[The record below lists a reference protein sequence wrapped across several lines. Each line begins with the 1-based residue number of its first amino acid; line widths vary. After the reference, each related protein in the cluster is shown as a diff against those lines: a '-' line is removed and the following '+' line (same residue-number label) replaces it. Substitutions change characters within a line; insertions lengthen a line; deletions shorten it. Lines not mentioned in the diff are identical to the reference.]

1 MPLPALLLWG
11 SCNKQQQ
18 SGGSVEQLFHKL
30 PASETGLDFVNE
42 VKDGEDFN
50 VLTYRNFYN
59 GGGVAIG
66 DVNNDGLADIYFTAN
81 QQPNK
86 LYLNKGNWK
95 FEDITEKAGV
105 GGTKSWSTGV
115 SMADVNGDGWLDIY
129 VCNSG
134 DIVGDNK
141 ENELFINQSGSNQ
154 SGSPK
159 SGEVLIPT
167 FKEQAK
173 AYGLANK
180 GFSTH
185 ASFFDYDTD
194 GDLDCYILNNSYKNP
209 ERIDPFKSTRL
220 QKDSLGGD
228 KLLRNDGERFTDITD
243 AAGIYSSAIGFGL
256 GVSISDLNGDML
268 PDIYVSNDFW
278 ERDYLYLN
286 SPQSTV
292 SNQQSGA
299 ATTAST
305 AGLKTGGLKAFK
317 EELTTRIPLCSVASM
332 GADIA
337 DLNNDGHPDIF
348 TTDMLAADNY
358 RLKAMTVFDPYHL
371 EDLKYRADYH
381 YQILQNC
388 LQINDG
394 NANFQETAH
403 LSGVAATDWSWGALA
418 FDFDND
424 GWKDIFV
431 ANALYKEIMYL
442 DFTNFINDKDEVKK
456 VVTEKGKFDWRDFA
470 EFLPSNPLPNY
481 AFVNQSSVR
490 QSVNPQSGT
499 ATTEPTAG
507 LRTDGLMTQKS
518 GLLTFKD
525 QATALGLGDPSFS
538 NGAAY
543 GDLDNDGDLDLVVN
557 NVNMPCFVYR
567 NDASSKP
574 NHNYLKVKLIGEG
587 KNTLGV
593 GAKVKITAGGT
604 EQVLQH
610 FPQRGFQ
617 SSMEPGLLF
626 GLGAAQQ
633 VEKLEITWP
642 DKRTQVLENLAAN
655 QTLVLKQSGSP
666 QAGSPQSG
674 SPQSGSPQS
683 GSPQSGSP
691 QSGSSQSGAAG
702 MAQIPDWRLK
712 PEALKESRHTE
723 NRFNDFDHERLLPR
737 MLSTD
742 SPKIIRGDLNGDGQ
756 EDFVLTGAAGD
767 PDKLFF
773 QKNGTWNHQPD
784 FQSKD
789 DIERETTCGAI
800 FDLDGDGDND
810 LLLGT
815 GGNEFQRGFEYYLL
829 RFYENDGKGKLQ
841 ANHSMAPPAGGMLSC
856 IVTGDIDGDKDLDLF
871 IGGRAVPGNYGLM
884 PRSFLLRNDG
894 GGRWTDVTEK
904 ELGNCGMVTDAAF
917 ADTDKDGDQDLLVVG
932 DWIPVMHFQNEGGR
946 MVFSKKQTQKP
957 FSGWWT
963 CIEAADLDGDGD
975 LDFVLG
981 NWGLNTKFKATDE
994 RPLTMYVKDFDQNK
1008 KTEFVLNWY
1017 PPLDDKPWP
1026 FAGRLDMTGQV
1037 PSLKKKALKFE
1048 DYAKLTYETMFTEA
1062 ERKGAVAHKANW
1074 LQTSV
1079 LWNDGKEF
1087 RLEALPMEAQVSP
1100 VFGIAVDDFNAD
1112 RKMDIWLGGNFYG
1125 LKPEVGR
1132 HDSSRGVLLA
1142 GDGNPKGVSFS
1153 FIKNSESGIY
1163 INGEVRD
1170 AAVFE
1175 TKSGKL
1181 LLVARNDAE
1190 AVFYVKTGQIQ

>member
-1 MPLPALLLWG
+1 MVIKLAAILSFTACITACQKSHQPNNEA
-11 SCNKQQQ
+11 NI
-18 SGGSVEQLFHKL
+18 EQLFHKL
-30 PASETGLDFVNE
+30 SAAQTGVDFVNE
-42 VKDGEDFN
+42 VKDGPDFN

-66 DVNNDGLADIYFTAN
+66 DINNDGLADLYFTAN
-81 QQPNK
+81 MQPNK

-95 FEDITEKAGV
+95 FEDITDKAGV
-105 GGTKSWSTGV
+105 AGTKSWSTGV
-115 SMADVNGDGWLDIY
+115 AMADVNGDGWLDIY

-134 DIVGDNK
+134 DIAGDNK
-141 ENELFINQSGSNQ
+141 ENELFINNQ
-154 SGSPK
+154 NLSFT
-159 SGEVLIPT
+159 E
-167 FKEQAK
+167 K
-173 AYGLANK
+173 AAEFNLNNQGY
-180 GFSTH
+180 STH
-185 ASFFDYDTD
+185 AAFFDYDID

-220 QKDSLGGD
+220 QKDSLSGD
-228 KLLRNDGERFTDITD
+228 KLMRNDGGRFTDITD

-256 GVSISDLNGDML
+256 GVSVSDLNGDML

-292 SNQQSGA
+292 RSPQSGA
-299 ATTAST
+299 ATTAP
-305 AGLKTGGLKAFK
+305 TGGLKTAGLRTVFK

-332 GADIA
+332 GSDIA
-337 DLNNDGHPDIF
+337 DLNNDGNADIF

-358 RLKAMTVFDPYHL
+358 RLKAMTLFDPYHL

-388 LQINDG
+388 LQMNDG
-394 NANFQETAH
+394 SANFQETAN
-403 LSGVAATDWSWGALA
+403 LSGVSATDWSWGALA
-418 FDFDND
+418 FDFDNN

-431 ANALYKEIMYL
+431 ANALYKEIMFL
-442 DFTNFINDKDEVKK
+442 DFTNFINDKEEVKK

-481 AFVNQSSVR
+481 AFVNQSSSL
-490 QSVNPQSGT
+490 QSVSPQSGA
-499 ATTEPTAG
+499 ATTLPTAG
-507 LRTDGLMTQKS
+507 LKTG
-518 GLLTFKD
+518 GLLTFKN
-525 QATALGLGDPSFS
+525 QASALGLSDPSFS

-557 NVNMPCFVYR
+557 NVNMPCFIYR

-574 NHNYLKVKLIGEG
+574 NHNYLKIKLIGEG

-593 GAKVKITAGGT
+593 GAKVKVTTGGM

-626 GLGAAQQ
+626 GLGASQQ
-633 VEKLEITWP
+633 VDKLEITWP
-642 DKRTQVLENLAAN
+642 DKRTQVLENLPAN
-655 QTLVLKQSGSP
+655 QTLTLKQSE
-666 QAGSPQSG
+666 
-674 SPQSGSPQS
+674 
-683 GSPQSGSP
+683 
-691 QSGSSQSGAAG
+691 
-702 MAQIPDWRLK
+702 AQGIGK
-712 PEALKESRHTE
+712 PEGISKPESIYQNATAALLKGATIHHE

-773 QKNGTWNHQPD
+773 QKNGTWERQPD
-784 FQSKD
+784 WESKT
-789 DIERETTCGAI
+789 DIDQETTCGAI
-800 FDLDGDGDND
+800 LDVDGDGDND

-815 GGNEFQRGFEYYLL
+815 GGNEFQRGFEYFLL
-829 RFYENDGKGKLQ
+829 RYYVNDGKGKLT
-841 ANHSMAPPAGGMLSC
+841 ANHLLAPPAGGMLSC
-856 IVTGDIDGDKDLDLF
+856 IVAGDIDGDKDLDLF
-871 IGGRAVPGNYGLM
+871 IGGRAVPGNYGLF

-894 GGRWTDVTEK
+894 GGKWTDVSEK

-932 DWIPVMHFQNEGGR
+932 DWLPVMHFQNEGGR

-963 CIEAADLDGDGD
+963 CIEPADLDGDGD
-975 LDFVLG
+975 MDFVLG

-994 RPLTMYVKDFDQNK
+994 HPLTMYVKDFDQNK
-1008 KTEFVLNWY
+1008 KSEFVLNWY
-1017 PPLDDKPWP
+1017 PPLDDKAWP
-1026 FAGRLDMTGQV
+1026 FAGKLDMTAQV

-1048 DYAKLTYETMFTEA
+1048 DYAKLTYETMFTAA
-1062 ERKGAVAHKANW
+1062 ERKDAVAHRANW

-1079 LWNDGKEF
+1079 LWNDGTGF

-1100 VFGIAVDDFNAD
+1100 VFGIAVDDFNGD
-1112 RKMDIWLGGNFYG
+1112 GKQDIWLGGNFYG

-1142 GDGNPKGVSFS
+1142 GDGKNSFA

-1163 INGEVRD
+1163 LNGEVRD
-1170 AAVFE
+1170 AAVFL
-1175 TKSGKL
+1175 TKNGKA

-1190 AVFYVKTGQIQ
+1190 AVFYGLKNKVQ

>member
-1 MPLPALLLWG
+1 MNKPMEKSLLRKLFWTIPCLLTWIG
-11 SCNKQQQ
+11 CNYPNLNEDAKTD
-18 SGGSVEQLFHKL
+18 QLFHKL
-30 PASETGLDFVNE
+30 QASETGIDFVNE

-66 DVNNDGLADIYFTAN
+66 DINNDGLADIYFTAN

-86 LYLNKGNWK
+86 LYLNRGNWK
-95 FEDITEKAGV
+95 FEDITERAGV
-105 GGTKSWSTGV
+105 AGTKSWSTGV

-134 DIVGDNK
+134 DIAGDNK
-141 ENELFINQSGSNQ
+141 ENELFINQSGSLQSDSLSAGAGPQ
-154 SGSPK
+154 SG
-159 SGEVLIPT
+159 EALVPT

-173 AYGLANK
+173 EYGLANK
-180 GFSTH
+180 GYSTH

-228 KLLRNDGERFTDITD
+228 KLMRNDSSPLLAGEGSGVRFTDVTD
-243 AAGIYSSAIGFGL
+243 QAGIYSSAIGFGL
-256 GVSISDLNGDML
+256 GVSVSDLNGDMR

-286 SPQSTV
+286 QLPGAPQKSAIRNPQSAIFT
-292 SNQQSGA
+292 
-299 ATTAST
+299 
-305 AGLKTGGLKAFK
+305 
-317 EELTTRIPLCSVASM
+317 EDLTSRIPLCSVASM

-348 TTDMLAADNY
+348 STDMLAADNY

-388 LQINDG
+388 LQLNDG
-394 NANFQETAH
+394 DANFTETAQ

-418 FDFDND
+418 FDFDNN

-431 ANALYKEIMYL
+431 CNALYKEIMYL

-481 AFVNQSSVR
+481 AFLNQLGV
-490 QSVNPQSGT
+490 PQSPIT
-499 ATTEPTAG
+499 NHQSPIP
-507 LRTDGLMTQKS
+507 S
-518 GLLTFKD
+518 FSN
-525 QATALGLGDPSFS
+525 QAAALGLADPSFS

-567 NDASSKP
+567 NDASSQS
-574 NHNYLKVKLIGEG
+574 NHNYLKIKLIGEG
-587 KNTLGV
+587 KNTFGV
-593 GAKVKITAGGT
+593 GAKVKITGGGM

-610 FPQRGFQ
+610 YPQRGFQ

-626 GLGAAQQ
+626 GLGASQQ
-633 VEKLEITWP
+633 VDKLEITWP
-642 DKRTQVLENLAAN
+642 DKRTQVLENLPAN
-655 QTLVLKQSGSP
+655 QTLTLKQSEATGKFIPHPSSLIP
-666 QAGSPQSG
+666 QYQ
-674 SPQSGSPQS
+674 
-683 GSPQSGSP
+683 
-691 QSGSSQSGAAG
+691 AANLLNG
-702 MAQIPDWRLK
+702 NT
-712 PEALKESRHTE
+712 RHAE

-773 QKNGTWNHQPD
+773 QKNGSWQRQPD
-784 FQSKD
+784 WQTKE

-800 FDLDGDGDND
+800 LDVDGDGDND

-815 GGNEFQRGFEYYLL
+815 GGNEFQRGFEYFLL
-829 RFYENDGKGKLQ
+829 RYYENDGKGNLT
-841 ANHSMAPPAGGMLSC
+841 ANHLLAPPAGGMVSC
-856 IVTGDIDGDKDLDLF
+856 IVPGDIDGDKDLDIF

-894 GGRWTDVTEK
+894 GGKWTDVSEK

-917 ADTDKDGDQDLLVVG
+917 ADTDRDGDQDLIVVG
-932 DWIPVMHFQNEGGR
+932 DWLPVMHFQNERGR
-946 MVFSKKQTQKP
+946 MVFSKKQSQKP
-957 FSGWWT
+957 YSGWWA
-963 CIEAADLDGDGD
+963 CIEPADLDGDGD
-975 LDFVLG
+975 MDFVLG
-981 NWGLNTKFKATDE
+981 NWGLNTKFKATE
-994 RPLTMYVKDFDQNK
+994 EHPLTMYVKDFDQNK

-1017 PPLDDKPWP
+1017 PPLDNRPYP
-1026 FAGRLDMTGQV
+1026 FAGRLDMTAQV

-1048 DYAKLTYETMFTEA
+1048 DYAKLTYESMFDEA
-1062 ERKGAVAHKANW
+1062 QRKGAIEHKANW

-1079 LWNDGKEF
+1079 LWNDGAAF

-1100 VFGIAVDDFNAD
+1100 VFGIAVDDLNGD
-1112 RKMDIWLGGNFYG
+1112 GKQDIWLGGNFYG

-1132 HDSSRGVLLA
+1132 HDSSHGVLLT
-1142 GDGNPKGVSFS
+1142 GDGGGGFS
-1153 FIKNSESGIY
+1153 FVKNSESGIFVK
-1163 INGEVRD
+1163 GEVRD
-1170 AAVFE
+1170 AAVFA
-1175 TKSGKL
+1175 TKNTKL
-1181 LLVARNDAE
+1181 LLVARNDME
-1190 AVFYVKTGQIQ
+1190 AVFYRFINQNQ

>member
-1 MPLPALLLWG
+1 MEKTLLKKMLFTLAVLAVWASCKQLPNSG
-11 SCNKQQQ
+11 SDA
-18 SGGSVEQLFHKL
+18 LFHKL
-30 PASETGLDFVNE
+30 SASQTGINFVNE
-42 VKDGEDFN
+42 VQDGPDFN

-66 DVNNDGLADIYFTAN
+66 DVNNDGLADLYFTAN
-81 QQPNK
+81 MQPNK
-86 LYLNKGNWK
+86 LYLNKGNWQ

-134 DIVGDNK
+134 DIAGDNK
-141 ENELFINQSGSNQ
+141 ENELFINQSGSLQSDSPQ
-154 SGSPK
+154 SGK
-159 SGEVLIPT
+159 VLIPT

-173 AYGLANK
+173 EYNLADQ
-180 GFSTH
+180 GYSTH

-209 ERIDPFKSTRL
+209 ERIDPYKSTRL

-228 KLLRNDGERFTDITD
+228 KLMRNDGGRFTDITD

-256 GVSISDLNGDML
+256 GVSVSDLNGDML

-286 SPQSTV
+286 SSSGASPQSAIRNPK
-292 SNQQSGA
+292 SAIFSEQ
-299 ATTAST
+299 
-305 AGLKTGGLKAFK
+305 
-317 EELTTRIPLCSVASM
+317 LTSRIPLCSVASM

-388 LQINDG
+388 LQLNDG
-394 NANFQETAH
+394 NANFTETAH
-403 LSGVAATDWSWGALA
+403 LSGVSATDWSWGALS

-431 ANALYKEIMYL
+431 ANALYKEIMFL
-442 DFTNFINDKDEVKK
+442 DFTNFINDKEEVKK

-481 AFVNQSSVR
+481 AFLNQLGAPKSAIR
-490 QSVNPQSGT
+490 NPQS
-499 ATTEPTAG
+499 AIP
-507 LRTDGLMTQKS
+507 S
-518 GLLTFKD
+518 FSN
-525 QATALGLGDPSFS
+525 QAAALGLSDPSFS

-557 NVNMPCFVYR
+557 NVNMPCFIYR

-574 NHNYLKVKLIGEG
+574 NHNYLKIKLIGEG

-593 GAKVKITAGGT
+593 GAKVKIIAGGM

-626 GLGAAQQ
+626 GLGASQQ
-633 VEKLEITWP
+633 VDKLEITWP
-642 DKRTQVLENLAAN
+642 DKRTQVLENLPAN
-655 QTLVLKQSGSP
+655 QTLVLKQSDSL
-666 QAGSPQSG
+666 QSDSPQSG
-674 SPQSGSPQS
+674 T
-683 GSPQSGSP
+683 
-691 QSGSSQSGAAG
+691 ATT
-702 MAQIPDWRLK
+702 AQTADWRLRT
-712 PEALKESRHTE
+712 EGLKSSRHTE

-742 SPKIIRGDLNGDGQ
+742 SPKIIRGDLNGDGL

-767 PDKLFF
+767 PDKLFY
-773 QKNGTWNHQPD
+773 QKNGAWERQPD
-784 FQSKD
+784 WQSKT
-789 DIERETTCGAI
+789 DIDQETTCGAI
-800 FDLDGDGDND
+800 LDVDGDGDND

-841 ANHSMAPPAGGMLSC
+841 ANHSKAPPAGGMLSC
-856 IVTGDIDGDKDLDLF
+856 IVAGDIDGDKDLDLF

-894 GGRWTDVTEK
+894 GGKWTDVSEK

-917 ADTDKDGDQDLLVVG
+917 ADTDKDGDQDLIVLG
-932 DWIPVMHFQNEGGR
+932 DWLPVMHFQNERGR
-946 MVFSKKQTQKP
+946 MVFSKKQTPKP

-963 CIEAADLDGDGD
+963 CIEPADLDGDGD

-994 RPLTMYVKDFDQNK
+994 HPLTMYVKDFDQNK

-1017 PPLDDKPWP
+1017 PPLDDRPYP
-1026 FAGRLDMTGQV
+1026 FAGKLDMTAQV

-1048 DYAKLTYETMFTEA
+1048 DYAKLTYETMFAEG
-1062 ERKGAVAHKANW
+1062 ERKGAVEHKANW

-1079 LWNDGKEF
+1079 LWNDGTGF

-1112 RKMDIWLGGNFYG
+1112 GRQDIWLGGNFYG

-1132 HDSSRGVLLA
+1132 HDSSRGVMLA
-1142 GDGNPKGVSFS
+1142 GDGKNSFS
-1153 FIKNSESGIY
+1153 FIRNSESGIY
-1163 INGEVRD
+1163 LNGEVRD
-1170 AAVFE
+1170 AAVFP
-1175 TKSGKL
+1175 TKNGKM

-1190 AVFYVKTGQIQ
+1190 AVFYRKTPNSQ

>member
-1 MPLPALLLWG
+1 MEKALLKRIYLALPVLALWA
-11 SCNKQQQ
+11 SCSKPQQ
-18 SGGSVEQLFHKL
+18 SRASAEQLFHNL
-30 PASETGLDFVNE
+30 PASETGIDFVNE

-66 DVNNDGLADIYFTAN
+66 DVNNDGLADVYFTAN

-129 VCNSG
+129 ICNSG
-134 DIVGDNK
+134 DVAGDNK
-141 ENELFINQSGSNQ
+141 ENELFINQSGSPQSLTRSSQ
-154 SGSPK
+154 SGK
-159 SGEVLIPT
+159 MLVPT

-173 AYGLANK
+173 EYGLADQ
-180 GFSTH
+180 GYSTH

-228 KLLRNDGERFTDITD
+228 KLMRNDGNQFTDITD
-243 AAGIYSSAIGFGL
+243 EAGIYSSAIGFGL
-256 GVSISDLNGDML
+256 GVSVSDLNGDML

-286 SPQSTV
+286 NNSEASPKSAIRNLQSAIF
-292 SNQQSGA
+292 S
-299 ATTAST
+299 
-305 AGLKTGGLKAFK
+305 
-317 EELTTRIPLCSVASM
+317 EELTSRIPLCSVASM

-337 DLNNDGHPDIF
+337 DLNNDGHCDIF

-388 LQINDG
+388 LQMNDG
-394 NANFQETAH
+394 NANFQETAQ
-403 LSGVAATDWSWGALA
+403 LSGVAATDWSWGALS

-481 AFVNQSSVR
+481 AFLNQLGTPKSAIR
-490 QSVNPQSGT
+490 NPQS
-499 ATTEPTAG
+499 AIP
-507 LRTDGLMTQKS
+507 S
-518 GLLTFKD
+518 FKD

-557 NVNMPCFVYR
+557 NVNMPCFIYR

-574 NHNYLKVKLIGEG
+574 NHNYLKIKLIGEG

-593 GAKVKITAGGT
+593 GAKVKITAGGM

-626 GLGAAQQ
+626 GLGASQT
-633 VEKLEITWP
+633 VDKLEITWP
-642 DKRTQVLENLAAN
+642 DKRIQVLENLPAN
-655 QTLVLKQSGSP
+655 QTLVLKQTESLQSDSP
-666 QAGSPQSG
+666 
-674 SPQSGSPQS
+674 
-683 GSPQSGSP
+683 
-691 QSGSSQSGAAG
+691 QSGAAG
-702 MAQIPDWRLK
+702 TAQTADWRLK
-712 PEALKESRHTE
+712 TEGLKNSLHVE

-737 MLSTD
+737 MLSTE

-767 PDKLFF
+767 PDKLFY
-773 QKNGTWNHQPD
+773 QKNGGWERQPD
-784 FQSKD
+784 WQSKE

-800 FDLDGDGDND
+800 LDVDGDGDND

-829 RFYENDGKGKLQ
+829 RFYENDGKGKLK
-841 ANHSMAPPAGGMLSC
+841 ANHLLAPPAGGMLSC
-856 IVTGDIDGDKDLDLF
+856 IVAGDIDGDQDLDLF
-871 IGGRAVPGNYGLM
+871 IGGRAVPGNYGLF

-894 GGRWTDVTEK
+894 GGKWSDVSEK

-917 ADTDKDGDQDLLVVG
+917 ADTDKDGDQDLIVVG
-932 DWIPVMHFQNEGGR
+932 DWLPVMHFQNERGR

-963 CIEAADLDGDGD
+963 SIEAADLDGDGD
-975 LDFVLG
+975 TDFVLG
-981 NWGLNTKFKATDE
+981 NWGLNTKFKATNE
-994 RPLTMYVKDFDQNK
+994 HPLTMFVKDFDQNK
-1008 KTEFVLNWY
+1008 KSEFVLNWY
-1017 PPLDDKPWP
+1017 PPLDDHPYP
-1026 FAGRLDMTGQV
+1026 FAGKLDMTAQV
-1037 PSLKKKALKFE
+1037 PSLKKKALKFD
-1048 DYAKLTYETMFTEA
+1048 DYAKLTYETMFTEG

-1079 LWNDGKEF
+1079 LWNDGTGF
-1087 RLEALPMEAQVSP
+1087 RLEALPLEAQVSP
-1100 VFGIAVDDFNAD
+1100 VFGIAVDDFNVD
-1112 RKMDIWLGGNFYG
+1112 GKQDIWLGGNFYG

-1132 HDSSRGVLLA
+1132 HDSSRGVLLT
-1142 GDGNPKGVSFS
+1142 GDGQGGFVS
-1153 FIKNSESGIY
+1153 IKKSESGIY

-1170 AAVFE
+1170 AAVFP
-1175 TKSGKL
+1175 TQNGKM

-1190 AVFYVKTGQIQ
+1190 ALIYSLKNKVQ